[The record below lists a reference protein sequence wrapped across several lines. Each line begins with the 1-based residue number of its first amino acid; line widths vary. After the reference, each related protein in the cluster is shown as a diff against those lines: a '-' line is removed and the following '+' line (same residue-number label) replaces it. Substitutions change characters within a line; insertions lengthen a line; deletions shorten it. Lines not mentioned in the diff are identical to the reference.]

1 MIYVPDLFGS
11 YVKGEQQA
19 VQDNWNDL
27 KNYEDV
33 ERARTANDAAN
44 LQLQL
49 DQWGFGN
56 QVLKSDAE
64 GAQAYVDQQTTLA
77 GGAGKVLGAQMESD
91 MTGMQYNA
99 FNTYR
104 PQIQQVVGDT
114 VGTNLNVQDY
124 RNQSTNTQTNV
135 DRSLLPWAGGA
146 YAKTQAARINDA
158 SMTADVANDTLKS
171 RYEAGVLNSG
181 TQAITAD
188 TQYQTA
194 NYNRTLLPSKFENMS
209 KGVQLT
215 GVTLDN
221 QLVEAG
227 SYTDQRALAE
237 VQRLRAE
244 ADNLRA
250 RAQELANS
258 GGSQEEID
266 ALLQDSA
273 RATAQAQ
280 NIATAMERNNAYG
293 SLVGGD
299 YQNLVSTTPIPVGSY
314 TSLPVTELI
323 GSAAYIR
330 DQQELEAVAA
340 AEQALAEQEAAEQ
353 AAVDAAVVQAGGTPE
368 TAASGSGAP
377 ANTAITQTGIVNP
390 YNPNPGDPYAKGS
403 VHRLR
408 NEAGLETTGTIIGTV
423 SKSHGDFYMVQLAD
437 GELAHI
443 SPGRMNLLTTGNKN
457 STPKDVV
464 RPGKKAIDY
473 SQWLMPGTPAG
484 QPPARIVPPASQP
497 PASLV
502 PPRAPT
508 TNLGGGT
515 QQYLL
520 NKNPGGFNR

>member
-64 GAQAYVDQQTTLA
+64 GARAYVDQQTTLA
-77 GGAGKVLGAQMESD
+77 GGKGKVLGAQMESD
-91 MTGMQYNA
+91 MTGMQANA
-99 FNTYR
+99 FYSYA

-114 VGTNLNVQDY
+114 VGTNLNVMDY

-158 SMTADVANDTLKS
+158 SMTADVADDTRGY
-171 RYEAGVLNSG
+171 RYDTGVLNSATG
-181 TQAITAD
+181 AITAD

-194 NYNRTLLPSKFENMS
+194 NYNQTLLPDKFENMR

-215 GVTLDN
+215 GETLDN

-227 SYTDQRALAE
+227 SYTDQKALAE

-244 ADNLRA
+244 ADILRA
-250 RAQELANS
+250 RAQELANA
-258 GGSQEEID
+258 GGSQEEIN
-266 ALLQDSA
+266 ALLRDA
-273 RATAQAQ
+273 DRNVAQAQ
-280 NIATAMERNNAYG
+280 GIATAMESRNAYG
-293 SLVGGD
+293 RLIGGD
-299 YQNLVSTTPIPVGSY
+299 YQNLVTTTPMPVGSHI
-314 TSLPVTELI
+314 SLPVTPLI
-323 GSAAYIR
+323 GSAYDIR
-330 DQQELEAVAA
+330 AQQEQAAVVA
-340 AEQALAEQEAAEQ
+340 AEQAAAEQ

-368 TAASGSGAP
+368 SPASGGGAP

-390 YNPNPGDPYAKGS
+390 YNPNAGDPYAKGS

-408 NEAGLETTGTIIGTV
+408 TEDGQVMTGTIIGTV
-423 SKSHGDFYMVQLAD
+423 TKSDGDYYMVQLPQ
-437 GELAHI
+437 GGIAHI
-443 SPGRMNLLTTGNKN
+443 SPDRMNFLTTGSRNA
-457 STPKDVV
+457 TPNDVV

-473 SQWLMPGTPAG
+473 SQWLMPGTPA
-484 QPPARIVPPASQP
+484 SQP
-497 PASLV
+497 PQPPRSLV

-508 TNLGGGT
+508 TNLRGGT
-515 QQYLL
+515 VEYLIQQ
-520 NKNPGGFNR
+520 NPGGFNRQ

>member
-99 FNTYR
+99 FDTYR
-104 PQIQQVVGDT
+104 PQIQQLVGDNLI
-114 VGTNLNVQDY
+114 TNVNAMDY
-124 RNQSTNTQTNV
+124 QNQSRNMQTNI
-135 DRSLLPWAGGA
+135 DRGWLPWAGGA
-146 YAKTQAARINDA
+146 YSKTRGAQINDA
-158 SMTADVANDTLKS
+158 SMTADVADATRPD

-194 NYNRTLLPSKFENMS
+194 NYNRTLLPDKFENMS

-215 GVTLDN
+215 GETLDN

-227 SYTDQRALAE
+227 SYTDQKALAE

-244 ADNLRA
+244 ADILRA
-250 RAQELANS
+250 RAQELANA
-258 GGSQEEID
+258 GGSQEEIN
-266 ALLQDSA
+266 ALLRDA
-273 RATAQAQ
+273 DRNVAQAQ
-280 NIATAMERNNAYG
+280 GIATAMEGRNAYG
-293 SLVGGD
+293 RLIGGD
-299 YQNLVSTTPIPVGSY
+299 YQNLVSTTPMPVGSHIG
-314 TSLPVTELI
+314 LPVTPLI
-323 GSAAYIR
+323 GSAYDMR
-330 DQQELEAVAA
+330 SQQEQAAVVA
-340 AEQALAEQEAAEQ
+340 AEQAAAEQ
-353 AAVDAAVVQAGGTPE
+353 AAVDSVVVQAGGTPE
-368 TAASGSGAP
+368 SPASGGGAA
-377 ANTAITQTGIVNP
+377 ANTVITQTGIVNP
-390 YNPNPGDPYAKGS
+390 YNPNAGDPYAKGS

-408 NEAGLETTGTIIGTV
+408 TEDGQVMTGTIIGTV
-423 SKSHGDFYMVQLAD
+423 TKSDGDYYMVQLPQ
-437 GELAHI
+437 GGVAHI
-443 SPGRMNLLTTGNKN
+443 NRDRMNFLTTGSQN
-457 STPKDVV
+457 STPNDIT
-464 RPGKKAIDY
+464 RPGRRAIDY
-473 SQWLMPGTPAG
+473 SSWMLPGT
-484 QPPARIVPPASQP
+484 PASQP
-497 PASLV
+497 PQPPRSLV

-508 TNLGGGT
+508 ANLRGGT
-515 QQYLL
+515 VEYLIQQ
-520 NKNPGGFNR
+520 NPGGFNRQ